1 MAADPTVHGADR
13 RWDLRMMVALVACS
27 VAFPLLPA
35 GFDWSQIE
43 AQGSYAGGSLAMQL
57 EFGSLFLAGAWL
69 ALRNMGE
76 VLANLRRCNP
86 LLLAFVAWCLV
97 SVLWSPYPVVTLK
110 RVVQLAGF
118 VLVGIAVAAPLGGPR
133 LLLRVLLAVLTALL
147 VASMVVAIAHPLQG
161 VDYQLGGAW
170 RGIMGQKNTLGAA
183 SGICALLWLRELIG
197 ERQLP
202 WPIAAGGLL
211 FALAMMVLAKSS
223 TALLVTWLG
232 MAAYLV
238 LRRRGVALHR
248 PAWVVLLGGAA
259 LLAAAGHFFYVV
271 AGRLPVWSD
280 LAGIVSAA
288 FNKNADLTGRTD
300 IWELVLM
307 EAQRHPLQGFGYG
320 AFWLGEGSRSQYVI
334 DALGW
339 IPLQSHNGYLDIFN
353 EVGAV
358 GLVLAA
364 GALAWHAAA
373 VARLLRAD
381 RELGALYAA
390 LLLMMLVSNMT
401 ESEMFRGVVFY
412 NVLLFLSATGVS
424 AWLRLHGGT
433 SRRRRAAA

>member
-1 MAADPTVHGADR
+1 MTEPKAPDAAR
-13 RWDLRMMVALVACS
+13 RWDLRVMVVLVACS
-27 VAFPLLPA
+27 FAFALLPP

-69 ALRNMGE
+69 ALRNLE
-76 VLANLRRCNP
+76 STLANLRRSNP
-86 LLLAFVAWCLV
+86 FLLAFVAWCLL

-118 VLVGIAVAAPLGGPR
+118 TLVGIAVAAPLGGPR
-133 LLLRVLLAVLTALL
+133 LLLRVLLAALTALL
-147 VASMVVAIAHPLQG
+147 VASMVVTITHPLQG
-161 VDYQLGGAW
+161 VDYELGGAW

-183 SGICALLWLRELIG
+183 SGICALLWLRELLG

-223 TALLVTWLG
+223 TALLVTGLG
-232 MAAYLV
+232 MAAYLS
-238 LRRRGVALHR
+238 LRWRGVALRR
-248 PAWVVLLGGAA
+248 PAWVMALGAA
-259 LLAAAGHFFYVV
+259 AVLAAAAHFFYVV
-271 AGRLPVWSD
+271 AGRLPAWSD
-280 LAGIVSAA
+280 LAGLVSAA

-307 EAQRHPLQGFGYG
+307 EVQRHPLQGIGYG

-334 DALGW
+334 DMLGW
-339 IPLQSHNGYLDIFN
+339 IPLQSHNGYLDILN
-353 EVGAV
+353 EVGVV

-364 GALAWHAAA
+364 GALVWHAVA
-373 VARLLRAD
+373 VARLLRAE

-390 LLLMMLVSNMT
+390 LLLMMLVSNTT
-401 ESEMFRGVVFY
+401 ESEMFRGVLFY
-412 NVLLFLSATGVS
+412 NVLLFLLAAGVAAS
-424 AWLRLHGGT
+424 LRLHGGAGE
-433 SRRRRAAA
+433 RRRAVA